1 MSQYTDYI
9 KQASQDFTEI
19 AEYEKLS
26 CLHAIDGRLEQ
37 QYHHGGMTITILRD
51 DIEYEGIVYAK
62 DHVIDIPPS
71 DEYYLKLKEK
81 WEPKSTKR
89 PLLLKLLKFL
99 KITG

>member
-9 KQASQDFTEI
+9 KQASQDFAEI
-19 AEYEKLS
+19 SEYEKLS
-26 CLHAIDGRLEQ
+26 CLHAIAGRLETH
-37 QYHHGGMTITILRD
+37 YNHGGMRITILRD
-51 DIEYEGIVYAK
+51 NIEYEGIVYAK
-62 DHVIDIPPS
+62 DDVIDIPPT

-89 PLLLKLLKFL
+89 PLLLKLFKFL